1 MTALRLGIRT
11 RTRTVAGRLAD
22 LRHRPALRRL
32 GRGKPDEYREYLD
45 VQQQRTLSKRANDP
59 GAGARLLASRV
70 IELGGLSS
78 DASVLCVGC
87 RNTIELDLFKESGV
101 ARVVGIDL
109 VSQSPEILVMDMHAM
124 TFADRAFDAVY
135 ASHSLEHAYDVPRVV
150 SEIARVSRAAA
161 VVGVEVPLGPGSSD
175 ADRVTFSSVEDLRT
189 AVLRDGDAELWADEQ
204 PAGTE
209 TNSQGTPVAR
219 IVYRLGGRP

>member
-1 MTALRLGIRT
+1 M
-11 RTRTVAGRLAD
+11 
-22 LRHRPALRRL
+22 
-32 GRGKPDEYREYLD
+32 
-45 VQQQRTLSKRANDP
+45 
-59 GAGARLLASRV
+59 
-70 IELGGLSS
+70 
-78 DASVLCVGC
+78 
-87 RNTIELDLFKESGV
+87 

-135 ASHSLEHAYDVPRVV
+135 ASHSLEHAYDVSRVV
-150 SEIARVSRAAA
+150 SEIARVSRPAA